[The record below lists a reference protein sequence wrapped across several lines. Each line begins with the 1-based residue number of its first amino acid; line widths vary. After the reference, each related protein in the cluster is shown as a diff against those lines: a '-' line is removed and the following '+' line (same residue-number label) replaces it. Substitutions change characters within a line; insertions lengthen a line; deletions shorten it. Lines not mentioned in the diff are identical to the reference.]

1 MDLKKVIFKV
11 NKRENH
17 QKVFEKIF
25 KNQENN
31 NIILQPQGQIPKNNN
46 INNNLNLSSSI
57 IKSQYHT
64 INNNL
69 YNNKQKMNK
78 NSNLSQYSPK
88 GNEITYFNKDYIS
101 YLMSNHKENMISKGF
116 NEYISF
122 FPEWENYEL
131 ILILAIGELNNHFES
146 FKYYINLYLCEGLKK
161 LLDSKFINELLSL
174 NGRKYDDKIVRNE
187 CYNFYKYKQE
197 QFKKNLNIDLNIN
210 ECYNLL
216 IATSLIYQKL
226 KYIEELDLTQYN
238 LKGDL
243 IQPILSAIK
252 FNEHIQK
259 LILAENMIGEDGCY
273 WLGTMLRNNKQL
285 SELDLSHCKITNRCI
300 MTMIKGLKFKDNDS
314 YNLKKINLTENE
326 IISEKGGEE
335 LGNFLEKFNML
346 NWLNVCKNKLKND
359 GLKNLLLKYQKLIN
373 NENGKKTK
381 LETLILFGND
391 IKSLDSLSLL
401 GKVLKNNNCTL
412 KCLVLSDNE
421 INSLNNENF
430 KSFCKDLA
438 YNNSLTE
445 LLLLDCKIRN
455 EDVEFICEMLKRNK
469 KLEKLCLYN
478 NSITSPEK
486 FLKILSV
493 FKGQNGNKTLKELDL
508 SKNNCK
514 IPINEEFLDDI
525 KNIQL
530 ESLDIS
536 QNFELTNEDDK
547 EKFKN
552 ATTEVQDKIKIIY

>member
-17 QKVFEKIF
+17 QKVLEQIF
-25 KNQENN
+25 KNQEIN
-31 NIILQPQGQIPKNNN
+31 NIILGSEGQIPKNNK
-46 INNNLNLSSSI
+46 INNNLNLSSNI
-57 IKSQYHT
+57 IKSQYHPK
-64 INNNL
+64 NNNL

-78 NSNLSQYSPK
+78 SQYSAK
-88 GNEITYFNKDYIS
+88 ENEIFISNKDYIS
-101 YLMSNHKENMISKGF
+101 YLMSNQKEYITPKGF
-116 NEYISF
+116 NEYISL

-131 ILILAIGELNNHFES
+131 ILILVIGEMNNHFEN
-146 FKYYINLYLCEGLKK
+146 FKHYINLYLCEGMKK
-161 LLDSKFINELLSL
+161 ILESKFINDLLSS
-174 NGRKYDDKIVRNE
+174 NGIKYDDNNIQNE
-187 CYNFYKYKQE
+187 CIKFYKYKKE
-197 QFKKNLNIDLNIN
+197 QFKKNFNFDLNIS
-210 ECYNLL
+210 ECYNYL
-216 IATSLIYQKL
+216 IASSLIYQKL
-226 KYIEELDLTQYN
+226 KFIEELDLTQYN
-238 LKGDL
+238 LKGDI

-259 LILAENMIGEDGCY
+259 LILTDNIIGEDGCY

-455 EDVEFICEMLKRNK
+455 EDVEFLCEMLEKNK

-536 QNFELTNEDDK
+536 QNFELTNSEDL